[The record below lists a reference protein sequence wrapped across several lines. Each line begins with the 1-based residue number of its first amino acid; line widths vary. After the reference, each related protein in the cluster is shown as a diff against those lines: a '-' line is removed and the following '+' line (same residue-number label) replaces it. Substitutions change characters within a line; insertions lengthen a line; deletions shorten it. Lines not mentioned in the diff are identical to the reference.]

1 MSDDNKESRGVL
13 FGMQPVEIF
22 GAIVIVIL
30 IGWMLCH

>member
-1 MSDDNKESRGVL
+1 L